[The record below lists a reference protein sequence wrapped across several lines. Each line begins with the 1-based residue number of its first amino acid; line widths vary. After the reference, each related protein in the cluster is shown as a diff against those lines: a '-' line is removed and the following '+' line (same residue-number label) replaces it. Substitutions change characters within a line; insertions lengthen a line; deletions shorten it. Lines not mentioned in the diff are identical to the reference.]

1 LRYHDALST
10 NQEMPVIARAAIIL
24 GLIFAALAAMYWLIP
39 AGSLPAFV
47 PGFEAGSTRIH
58 VKHGVAAAIVAVLL
72 FAVARF
78 YGRRA

>member
-1 LRYHDALST
+1 
-10 NQEMPVIARAAIIL
+10 MVARAAIIV
-24 GLIFAALAAMYWLIP
+24 GLAFAALAVAYWLIP
-39 AGSLPAFV
+39 AGSLPAFL

-58 VKHGVAAAIVAVLL
+58 IKHGVAAAIVAVLL